1 MANLGWNLAQHST
14 QCEPGLK
21 TSSVP
26 KRNKMRQLV
35 WLCCS
40 HSLRCVVLSGFALC
54 CVVLCCID
62 CDALRGLAKC
72 GLAWNDVVWCSA
84 IRCVW
89 VCLRAC
95 VLCRVVLH
103 GVVWS
108 GPVPE
113 LAGQRTR
120 AIELLRDPSVCFN
133 VQSLGRMNFTIGA
146 AGALFAIG
154 DATTLEIALLF
165 ATSKWCAGPCASIE
179 IQQVCQRCI

>member
-1 MANLGWNLAQHST
+1 MCG
-14 QCEPGLK
+14 
-21 TSSVP
+21 
-26 KRNKMRQLV
+26 
-35 WLCCS
+35 
-40 HSLRCVVLSGFALC
+40 CVVRTACAVLSCLGLHCVVSC
-54 CVVLCCID
+54 CVALIVMRCGVLRSVVW
-62 CDALRGLAKC
+62 RGLMWC
-72 GLAWNDVVWCSA
+72 GAVQYGVCG
-84 IRCVW
+84 CV
-89 VCLRAC
+89 C
-95 VLCRVVLH
+95 VRVFCVVVLH

-165 ATSKWCAGPCASIE
+165 ATSKLSAGPCASIE